1 VAVDVD
7 RERAVDRDDAEP
19 VDPPLTTASARS
31 WFDCARASGTAFE

>member
-19 VDPPLTTASARS
+19 VDPPLTTA
-31 WFDCARASGTAFE
+31 RASGTAFE